1 VSSEKQ
7 TLILAGETVPQRDS
21 QRPLTIVATPADITP
36 LLAQGEDVSANLGN
50 SQEMLF
56 PPATASQSNRTISY
70 GCVGAYARTQALTGR
85 NARTAIIDTYA

>member
-1 VSSEKQ
+1 
-7 TLILAGETVPQRDS
+7 
-21 QRPLTIVATPADITP
+21 
-36 LLAQGEDVSANLGN
+36 
-50 SQEMLF
+50 MLF